1 MKHITIKQLFSSSIR
16 SFAQLRGG
24 ALIMKSNR
32 FKTQI
37 VLFSIFI
44 IMAISFTCIAFME
57 GNNSIYYVS
66 GLSDYDYNDNGAV
79 GYIEFDPYNLPKY
92 QYARYSEAWIY
103 KNKVPAYI
111 PEGTAVHVNTDILND
126 DNSSETYVSTYLICF
141 NDLQIF
147 IPKSNL
153 IAAKEYNSSFYDPPQ
168 IFMSYREAMYK
179 SLDVHDNTILMTLNP
194 GCFVTVVAA
203 FDDNYLV
210 CYDNMYGF
218 IRQDGLFSSP
228 DTYLRS
234 ESKKR
239 IYDSH
244 LKFYDSYYIPSFS
257 AEKTNVDKAEAVEIA
272 RQSIMPLLGET
283 IDIDDLSC
291 FVELN
296 AAHEKTPLGTTWQIV
311 FYGERNINDTRDI
324 QYFVIFDDWENTITQ
339 IPSIGSSASSIHDL
353 TEEDWNS
360 IRNFLGADIEN
371 RYVYYIVEV
380 SIDTGIATV
389 VDHFIQTPDLRI
401 SIFR

>member
-1 MKHITIKQLFSSSIR
+1 MMNNHI
-16 SFAQLRGG
+16 
-24 ALIMKSNR
+24 
-32 FKTQI
+32 KTQI
-37 VLFSIFI
+37 ILFSIFLI
-44 IMAISFTCIAFME
+44 ILISFTRIVIME
-57 GNNSIYYVS
+57 ENNNIYFVS
-66 GLSDYDYNDNGAV
+66 GLSNYNYNTNGAI

-92 QYARYSEAWIY
+92 QYASYSESWTY
-103 KNKVPAYI
+103 MKKVPVYI
-111 PEGTAVHVNTDILND
+111 PEGTSVHVYTDILND
-126 DNSSETYVSTYLICF
+126 DNLSETYVPIYLIGL

-147 IPKSNL
+147 VRKSSL
-153 IAAKEYNSSFYDPPQ
+153 IAAKDYNNTFFDPPQ
-168 IFMSYREAMYK
+168 IFISYREAMYK

-360 IRNFLGADIEN
+360 IRNILGADIEN

-380 SIDTGIATV
+380 SIDTGIAAV

-401 SIFR
+401 CVFR